1 MSGSSDIRRI
11 TTYGKQRIKYTSSRR
26 DWDALMSSGASQIGS
41 ASSSH
46 ANVSSNSKTWVT
58 PAAVEHHVNNNVETS
73 FEAPRRRV
81 ISVDSST
88 ASPSAT
94 SVLAKVKKPV
104 KTARERVLV
113 ISSDESGDDDDYVE
127 TDSDASEV
135 AAARKKQNEVKPI
148 LQANPARRRPILVR
162 KDSNLVN
169 TASPLTKLQ
178 KASHAGTPATVE
190 SSKLNDTFARPMHAS
205 PHANLIKGKARV
217 SPQSQH
223 SIAQQKKNVIA
234 RSTSPTNSAASLPY
248 LPSHTRGSSISID
261 QRAKYITPAYKAN
274 PLSVLARLPST
285 GFLSPRPLKS
295 VPLSRSRMSSS
306 SSHGSSSTRA
316 SSSTTKSSSS
326 IVANAKMHVAPPRGH
341 GTHADVSWRRPL
353 APLTIVGLAAAAP
366 SEVHRRTSQS
376 STQPSDRK
384 LLQTRKESAAVLNSA
399 VPDTA
404 SIVSDGSSRQ
414 TSAKSAVTPTDA
426 TDMDVTTHLQS
437 LHLQQAVSPC
447 SSPAGSADALD
458 SLLILCGSDG
468 EPAYVRD
475 FTDIVGAFPLVL
487 ASETQPL
494 VWSKISEATY
504 SEVFM
509 CSQEDQTSHGI
520 VVKIIPLQ
528 KPSRHIDESQLR
540 RSQSS
545 ASSSDT
551 SALPFTSTVQD
562 VERELRITKALQHTT
577 GQMEFSGFTK
587 LLG

>member
-26 DWDALMSSGASQIGS
+26 DWDALMSSGASQITS

-46 ANVSSNSKTWVT
+46 ANVSSNLKTWVT

-73 FEAPRRRV
+73 FEAPRGRV

-113 ISSDESGDDDDYVE
+113 ISSDQSRDDDDYVE

-205 PHANLIKGKARV
+205 PHVNLIKGKARV

-306 SSHGSSSTRA
+306 SSNGSSSTRP
-316 SSSTTKSSSS
+316 SSSSMKSSSS

-341 GTHADVSWRRPL
+341 GAHANVSWRRPL
-353 APLTIVGLAAAAP
+353 APLTAVGLAGTAP
-366 SEVHRRTSQS
+366 TAVHRRPSQS

-384 LLQTRKESAAVLNSA
+384 LLQTRTDSAAVLNSA
-399 VPDTA
+399 VPDT
-404 SIVSDGSSRQ
+404 DGSSRQ
-414 TSAKSAVTPTDA
+414 TSAKPAVTPTDA
-426 TDMDVTTHLQS
+426 IDIDVSTELQS
-437 LHLQQAVSPC
+437 LDLVQTVSPC

-458 SLLILCGSDG
+458 TLLTLCGSDG
-468 EPAYVRD
+468 QPAYVCD
-475 FTDIVGAFPLVL
+475 FADIAETFPLVPV
-487 ASETQPL
+487 SETQPL

-528 KPSRHIDESQLR
+528 KSSLHIDENQLR

-545 ASSSDT
+545 ASSGDT